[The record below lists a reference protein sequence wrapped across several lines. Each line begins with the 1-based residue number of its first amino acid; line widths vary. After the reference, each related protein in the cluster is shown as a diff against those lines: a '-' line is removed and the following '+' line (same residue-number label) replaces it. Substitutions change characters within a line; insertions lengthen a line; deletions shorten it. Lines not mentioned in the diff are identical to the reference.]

1 MADELNQTST
11 TSQEAPQEEPP
22 EVPHERE
29 REPGVPKFMYL
40 IYAVVLGFGIYY
52 LATQLRPPATLTA
65 STPTPMAT
73 SALIA
78 ASGGGLPD
86 DAALQG
92 GNVDNGKDLFAKQA
106 CSACHVIEA
115 GKPATVGP
123 NLSNI
128 GNRAAAR
135 KPGYAAEQYIWESIL
150 NPNAFLAPGFG
161 AGIMPQDFRQK
172 LSDQDLKDLIAYL
185 LTLKSGQD

>member
-1 MADELNQTST
+1 
-11 TSQEAPQEEPP
+11 
-22 EVPHERE
+22 
-29 REPGVPKFMYL
+29 
-40 IYAVVLGFGIYY
+40 
-52 LATQLRPPATLTA
+52 
-65 STPTPMAT
+65 
-73 SALIA
+73 
-78 ASGGGLPD
+78 
-86 DAALQG
+86 
-92 GNVDNGKDLFAKQA
+92 VDNGKNLFAKQA

-150 NPNAFLAPGFG
+150 NPNAYVAPGFN
-161 AGIMPQDFRQK
+161 AGVMPQDFRQK